1 MPLRVTPQQA
11 AVLRRRFDAAT
22 SLYNGCLRE
31 AFKRLDLCRQ
41 SRLWRQARACRNPQE
56 RRQLFKAVRTQYGF
70 REYDLIAFAG
80 EMRRACWMAQHI
92 DGKTAHEL
100 GRRVFRAVEPY
111 SYGTRGRPRF
121 KHPQR
126 RPLTSLESQ
135 SNKAGIR
142 WRQLQVLWTGLCLT
156 PVLDPKDP
164 YGIEAHALQCR
175 TKRVRLVQRS
185 LRGRERWYVQLV
197 QEGTPQTKPHHPAP
211 DGVVGLDLGPSTL
224 AAVGADEALQVE
236 FAAALQAQL
245 KPWQREK
252 RRLQRALDRSRRAT
266 NPQNYN
272 PDGTVKRGARRW
284 YKSRRAGQLQQRLL
298 ETERRLAA
306 TRKRL
311 LGELAHQVVALG
323 STIKTE
329 KLTYT
334 TWQRH
339 WGASVGRHAPGLFL
353 AILRWTATKHGGAV
367 EEFST
372 RTTKLSQVCHG
383 CGAYIKKPLSQRVHT
398 CPCGVGPVQRD
409 LYSAFLARHV
419 VGNSLDRA
427 QARVAWDTGAGSLL
441 ERTVSRPYQSA
452 RSALTG
458 GAALPAPTGEKSG
471 SSVQGS
477 TRRVSA
483 GDGVR
488 EQKSRCP
495 ESPGKARGQS
505 AKPLVPQQLVFPFG
519 VRALKLSLK
528 REEILARGQ
537 TPP

>member
-1 MPLRVTPQQA
+1 
-11 AVLRRRFDAAT
+11 
-22 SLYNGCLRE
+22 
-31 AFKRLDLCRQ
+31 
-41 SRLWRQARACRNPQE
+41 
-56 RRQLFKAVRTQYGF
+56 
-70 REYDLIAFAG
+70 
-80 EMRRACWMAQHI
+80 
-92 DGKTAHEL
+92 
-100 GRRVFRAVEPY
+100 
-111 SYGTRGRPRF
+111 
-121 KHPQR
+121 
-126 RPLTSLESQ
+126 
-135 SNKAGIR
+135 
-142 WRQLQVLWTGLCLT
+142 
-156 PVLDPKDP
+156 
-164 YGIEAHALQCR
+164 
-175 TKRVRLVQRS
+175 
-185 LRGRERWYVQLV
+185 VQLV
-197 QEGTPQTKPHHPAP
+197 QEGTPRTKPHHPAP

-224 AAVGADEALQVE
+224 AAVGTDGALQVE
-236 FAAALQAQL
+236 FAAALQTQL

-272 PDGTVKRGARRW
+272 PDGTVKRGVRRW
-284 YKSRRAGQLQQRLL
+284 HQSRRAARLQQRLS

-323 STIKTE
+323 TTIKTE

-477 TRRVSA
+477 TTRVSA

-519 VRALKLSLK
+519 VRASKLSLN
-528 REEILARGQ
+528 RQETLARGQ